1 MVYFTVGVWRCL
13 KLVNQERPT
22 LFYLCNACSGLG
34 VIIVFDMK
42 KIYFCLLA
50 CVVAFAGCSK
60 DEDPGRS
67 YTEQQEKA
75 LSVFNGT
82 WADTQFSNLGDY
94 PGAELQPDPDKIIFG
109 TQNNKPV
116 EIYENDF
123 IEGERL
129 LFSAFGELVYHSE
142 GYEDVPCFYWLSNAA
157 DELRL
162 YRTSTK
168 KLYKKF
174 ALSIKSDTKINL
186 HDPDLSL
193 PYIFVK
199 Q

>member
-129 LFSAFGELVYHSE
+129 AY
-142 GYEDVPCFYWLSNAA
+142 
-157 DELRL
+157 
-162 YRTSTK
+162 
-168 KLYKKF
+168 
-174 ALSIKSDTKINL
+174 
-186 HDPDLSL
+186 SL
-193 PYIFVK
+193 PSANWFTIARGTKTYRVFIGSLTRPMNYAYTGLPPRSYTRNSRFR
-199 Q
+199 

>member
-1 MVYFTVGVWRCL
+1 
-13 KLVNQERPT
+13 
-22 LFYLCNACSGLG
+22 
-34 VIIVFDMK
+34 MK

-142 GYEDVPCFYWLSNAA
+142 GYEDVSCFYWLSNAA

-168 KLYKKF
+168 EAIQEIRAFDKKRYENEPSRPRF
-174 ALSIKSDTKINL
+174 IVTVHFRKAI
-186 HDPDLSL
+186 
-193 PYIFVK
+193 V
-199 Q
+199 

>member
-1 MVYFTVGVWRCL
+1 
-13 KLVNQERPT
+13 
-22 LFYLCNACSGLG
+22 
-34 VIIVFDMK
+34 MK
-42 KIYFCLLA
+42 HFCLLCA
-50 CVVAFAGCSK
+50 LFLLVGCSK

-123 IEGERL
+123 IEGEGCYSL
-129 LFSAFGELVYHSE
+129 PSANWFTITKVTKMYRAIIG
-142 GYEDVPCFYWLSNAA
+142 
-157 DELRL
+157 
-162 YRTSTK
+162 YRTRPMNYAYTG
-168 KLYKKF
+168 
-174 ALSIKSDTKINL
+174 
-186 HDPDLSL
+186 L
-193 PYIFVK
+193 PPRSYTRNSHFL
-199 Q
+199 

>member
-94 PGAELQPDPDKIIFG
+94 PGAELQPD
-109 TQNNKPV
+109 
-116 EIYENDF
+116 
-123 IEGERL
+123 RL
-129 LFSAFGELVYHSE
+129 KSYSE
-142 GYEDVPCFYWLSNAA
+142 PKTIS
-157 DELRL
+157 
-162 YRTSTK
+162 
-168 KLYKKF
+168 
-174 ALSIKSDTKINL
+174 
-186 HDPDLSL
+186 P
-193 PYIFVK
+193 
-199 Q
+199 

>member
-1 MVYFTVGVWRCL
+1 
-13 KLVNQERPT
+13 
-22 LFYLCNACSGLG
+22 
-34 VIIVFDMK
+34 MK
-42 KIYFCLLA
+42 HFCLLCA
-50 CVVAFAGCSK
+50 LFLLVGCSK

-129 LFSAFGELVYHSE
+129 LFSAFGELVYHNE
-142 GYEDVPCFYWLSNAA
+142 GYEDVPCYYWVSNTA

-174 ALSIKSDTKINL
+174 ALSIKSDTKMNL
-186 HDPDLSL
+186 LTCTPKVRQKTFGVLLCLKSTGNMAMQND
-193 PYIFVK
+193 
-199 Q
+199 

>member
-1 MVYFTVGVWRCL
+1 MSLLTLAGCISFSDISLSVGYGLFYGGRLAMPQTC
-13 KLVNQERPT
+13 KPIRPT

-42 KIYFCLLA
+42 KIYFCLLV

-129 LFSAFGELVYHSE
+129 LFSAFGELVYRVII
-142 GYEDVPCFYWLSNAA
+142 GYRIRPMNYA
-157 DELRL
+157 
-162 YRTSTK
+162 YTG
-168 KLYKKF
+168 
-174 ALSIKSDTKINL
+174 
-186 HDPDLSL
+186 L
-193 PYIFVK
+193 PPRSYTRNSHFL
-199 Q
+199 

>member
-129 LFSAFGELVYHSE
+129 LFSAFGELGYHSE
-142 GYEDVPCFYWLSNAA
+142 GYEDVSCFYWLSNAA

-174 ALSIKSDTKINL
+174 ALSIKSDTKMNL